1 MRRGGSPRWTRQ
13 ARVQRRGYFTDVAR
27 PSRRCASRAPSHGT
41 CWFHALGRRV
51 TQGSRPPRRAFG
63 GPRPTTARP
72 AARADD
78 RLHARRLHS
87 LPYIGRARV
96 GQPSL
101 LAVIKPDAMRTRAGA
116 ERRTY
121 PGRCRRCR
129 IAIRRRGD
137 LAAARAARRS
147 LDHEPPAAREVPG
160 RMAETS
166 PRLVRRRAEVAGVT
180 RRAVNRRRLR
190 GRSAP
195 RWGSIAP
202 SGARSARRDPRGR
215 SARSS
220 ARQTDHRRSA
230 RGY

>member
-51 TQGSRPPRRAFG
+51 TQGSRPQCARSGGHGPQRRG
-63 GPRPTTARP
+63 
-72 AARADD
+72 
-78 RLHARRLHS
+78 RRL
-87 LPYIGRARV
+87 GRTIAYMR
-96 GQPSL
+96 
-101 LAVIKPDAMRTRAGA
+101 AVFIRCRTSVEPGLVSRACLRSSTLTRCERGAGA

-121 PGRCRRCR
+121 PGRCRLGR

-137 LAAARAARRS
+137 LAATRAARGS